1 MTHSNLKTIFP
12 EIRVDL
18 HITVGDLKVKMNT
31 HCGTGC
37 TFMRVLLKDPTGRVV
52 CELDDDAKMLGYYS
66 PSNNWIAH
74 VQDDDPYSLSKGG
87 GLEDVSLVEKYE
99 ISDEN
104 YMKREDNFRHFKAK
118 KMAEDPTWSWER
130 ECNKNNPD
138 WKPKEK
144 VTDEELMGD
153 LAAAVKVGDRCEV
166 SGGRRG
172 EVAFVGK
179 VAELPLGWWVGVRY
193 DEPVGKGDG
202 TTKAEDGST
211 VRYYECDP
219 KYGGMLR
226 PNLVEV
232 GDFPEEDIFAS
243 DSEDEI

>member
-99 ISDEN
+99 ISG
-104 YMKREDNFRHFKAK
+104 RELHEA
-118 KMAEDPTWSWER
+118 
-130 ECNKNNPD
+130 
-138 WKPKEK
+138 
-144 VTDEELMGD
+144 
-153 LAAAVKVGDRCEV
+153 
-166 SGGRRG
+166 RG
-172 EVAFVGK
+172 Q
-179 VAELPLGWWVGVRY
+179 LPALQG
-193 DEPVGKGDG
+193 
-202 TTKAEDGST
+202 
-211 VRYYECDP
+211 
-219 KYGGMLR
+219 
-226 PNLVEV
+226 
-232 GDFPEEDIFAS
+232 
-243 DSEDEI
+243 